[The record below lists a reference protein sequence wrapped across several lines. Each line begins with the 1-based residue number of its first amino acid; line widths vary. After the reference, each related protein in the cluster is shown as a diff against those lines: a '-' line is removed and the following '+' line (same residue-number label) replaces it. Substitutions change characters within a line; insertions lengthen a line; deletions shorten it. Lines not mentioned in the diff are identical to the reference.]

1 MTTNKQPTYVNYGAM
16 VNTNVPFLC
25 KGTTLD
31 GFLVEADM
39 DKLKALCQK
48 VLIAPAQGAVE
59 YVPLTHY
66 VVLAYADVSAVSSID
81 PPLNHVGSV
90 NEKQVA
96 IWVLT
101 AAVKREAGLLVAQR
115 IAWFVPYII
124 VDNPASLTGG
134 REVYGYPKS
143 FGWFD
148 LQGEKIIDELKVDV
162 FGGDFG
168 PDKQAGRHRLLEITA
183 VEPNSEPQV
192 KNEWQSMSDAH
203 DEIKELLWDLDEGE
217 IIIPGFHLA
226 EDLWQ
231 DITKEEINQVFLKQF
246 RSATEG
252 SGAAFQNINEVR
264 SKVTRFGGASFN
276 NKHKLTLHALD
287 SHPITKELGIEDQ
300 ESLLSWKVD
309 MDFTQGISDIIWQWG
324 EKSEPEK
331 KGCLPL
337 LSLFF

>member
-1 MTTNKQPTYVNYGAM
+1 MTTPKQPPYVNYGAM

-25 KGTTLD
+25 QGTQLN
-31 GFLVEADM
+31 GFLLEADI

-48 VLIAPAQGAVE
+48 VLTGPSQGTVE
-59 YVPLTHY
+59 YVPLTHF

-96 IWVLT
+96 IWILT
-101 AAVKREAGLLVAQR
+101 AEVKREAGVLVAQR

-148 LQGEKIIDELKVDV
+148 LKGDKNIEELNVDV

-168 PDKQAGRHRLLEITA
+168 EDKQAGRHRLLEITA
-183 VEPNSEPQV
+183 VEPDAEMQV
-192 KNEWQSMSDAH
+192 KNEWNNMSDAH
-203 DEIKELLWDLDEGE
+203 NELKELLWDLDSGE

-226 EDLWQ
+226 EDLWE
-231 DITKEEINQVFLKQF
+231 DVTKHEINQVFLKQF
-246 RSATEG
+246 RSATQ
-252 SGAAFQNINEVR
+252 GAGADFQNINEVR
-264 SKVTRFGGASFN
+264 SVVTRFGGASLN

-287 SHPITKELGIEDQ
+287 SHPITKELGVASQ
-300 ESLLSWKVD
+300 ESILSWIVD
-309 MDFTQGISDIIWQWG
+309 MDFTQGTSSIIWQWG
-324 EKSEPEK
+324 TTPER
-331 KGCLPL
+331 KGCL
-337 LSLFF
+337 SIF